1 MTVEMGG
8 VGLFD
13 EWEAKLGPDPLRE
26 DADAEVRRVHAGLD
40 QHRLMLLL
48 SSEWRCCLKST
59 T

>member
-26 DADAEVRRVHAGLD
+26 DADAEVRRVHAGLV
-40 QHRLMLLL
+40 RM
-48 SSEWRCCLKST
+48 WT
-59 T
+59 